1 MLLIVSQFMDI
12 EALRKRSKMDLAI
25 IGKMK
30 ILKNKRSKNKKL
42 NKSFYAR
49 GTPLARRKK

>member
-1 MLLIVSQFMDI
+1 
-12 EALRKRSKMDLAI
+12 MDLAI

-42 NKSFYAR
+42 NKSLLCQRHAF
-49 GTPLARRKK
+49 GEEKKMNILVTYFSASGITI

>member
-1 MLLIVSQFMDI
+1 
-12 EALRKRSKMDLAI
+12 MDLAI

-49 GTPLARRKK
+49 GTPLARRKNEYISNLF